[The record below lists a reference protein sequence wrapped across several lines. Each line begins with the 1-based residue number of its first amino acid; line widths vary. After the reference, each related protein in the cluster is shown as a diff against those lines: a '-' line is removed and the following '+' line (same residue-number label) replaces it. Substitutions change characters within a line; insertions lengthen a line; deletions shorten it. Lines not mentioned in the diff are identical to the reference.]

1 MTFLIKPFNNI
12 LKSKAK
18 RQNMFKHKGKGQI
31 KYYCS
36 GKLIL
41 KDQIHFQETTKNFKT
56 EVPTDKNIE
65 QNLKEI
71 T

>member
-1 MTFLIKPFNNI
+1 
-12 LKSKAK
+12 
-18 RQNMFKHKGKGQI
+18 MFKHKGKGQI
-31 KYYCS
+31 KYYCL